1 LAYESE
7 AAFYIQWQPLITL
20 DTSAGQKPAGPT
32 PQQKGVFDILTILSV
47 SYCIT
52 IPARIGASNSYFC

>member
-1 LAYESE
+1 LACECE
-7 AAFYIQWQPLITL
+7 AAFYTEWQLLITL
-20 DTSAGQKPAGPT
+20 DTSAGQKPADPT
-32 PQQKGVFDILTILSV
+32 RQQKGVVDILTIRSV